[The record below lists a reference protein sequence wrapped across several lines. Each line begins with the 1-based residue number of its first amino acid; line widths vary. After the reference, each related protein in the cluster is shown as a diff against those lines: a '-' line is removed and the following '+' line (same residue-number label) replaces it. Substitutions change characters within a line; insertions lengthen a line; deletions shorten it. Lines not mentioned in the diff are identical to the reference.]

1 MILTK
6 TFLLP
11 LSFKNML
18 LSGDWTE
25 GSDHQ
30 AKIATDFLKK
40 HNLGK
45 CVEVKEENWQTPT
58 IYHSLSR
65 EYSPN

>member
-1 MILTK
+1 
-6 TFLLP
+6 
-11 LSFKNML
+11 ML